1 MDANFSYL
9 FVCCDYLINTDPYVH
24 VGVCV
29 GNRSHQQDADSRKIG
44 RHNNVADVLGRH
56 FRHVG
61 DRQKCLSF
69 DGCSRGDTSFADIAS
84 QLTLTFVV
92 KVHNEGA

>member
-1 MDANFSYL
+1 MSAIGLTNKTPTAEKL
-9 FVCCDYLINTDPYVH
+9 
-24 VGVCV
+24 
-29 GNRSHQQDADSRKIG
+29 ADITE
-44 RHNNVADVLGRH
+44 VADVLGRH